1 MTTTTASK
9 CTDSPGSSAAG
20 TATPPG
26 RDPPAATGRLP
37 VQARAGV
44 PAQRRLSRPA
54 LAAGLTGPVV
64 FYVVLL
70 ILGQVTPGYD
80 AISRFGS
87 ELSIGRLGW
96 IMTANFIFLG
106 LCEIAFAAG
115 LRRVIGPARSGRLA
129 AAMVG
134 VAGAAFLVLGIF
146 VTDLQGKVMTTH
158 GTLHS
163 GAALV
168 LFFVAF
174 PIAGL
179 AIGKRFNRERGFAL
193 FSRVT
198 AIATPL
204 LFIATLLSGDLL
216 GLTQRILLG
225 LDLIWL
231 TVLAVQACRWSQG
244 PGQALASDSVTR
256 TS

>member
-1 MTTTTASK
+1 MTTTTASQR
-9 CTDSPGSSAAG
+9 TDSPGSSAAG

-96 IMTANFIFLG
+96 IMTANFLFLG

-115 LRRVIGPARSGRLA
+115 LHAVIGPARSGRLA
-129 AAMVG
+129 ARMVG
-134 VAGAAFLVLGIF
+134 VAGAAFVVLGIF
-146 VTDLQGKVMTTH
+146 VTDLQGTVMTAH
-158 GTLHS
+158 GALHS

-168 LFFVAF
+168 LFLAF
-174 PIAGL
+174 PAAGL
-179 AIGKRFNRERGFAL
+179 AIGKRFRRERGFAL

-198 AIATPL
+198 AIASPV
-204 LFIATLLSGDLL
+204 LFIATFLSGDVL
-216 GLTQRILLG
+216 GLMQRILLG
-225 LDLIWL
+225 LVFIWL
-231 TVLAVQACRWSQG
+231 TMLAALACRWSRRAGQVPAPDGQG
-244 PGQALASDSVTR
+244 RS
-256 TS
+256 